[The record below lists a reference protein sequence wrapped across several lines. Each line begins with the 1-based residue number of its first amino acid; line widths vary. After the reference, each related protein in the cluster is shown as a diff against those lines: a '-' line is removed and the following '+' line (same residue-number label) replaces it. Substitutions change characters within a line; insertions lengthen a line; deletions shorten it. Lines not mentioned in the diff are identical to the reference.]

1 DLDTRTISTTMAL
14 LPSQDLMS
22 WPVDFLVASTI
33 RLPPYSLI
41 GRSLV
46 RCGLKLGGERHD
58 VLLGGVLAVDEAG
71 DAAVA
76 HDHDP
81 VGHTDDLAHFGGDH
95 DDALAGF
102 GQFGDDTVDLIL
114 GADVDAAGGLIQ
126 DQ

>member
-1 DLDTRTISTTMAL
+1 RFRNVTGVQTCAL
-14 LPSQDLMS
+14 PI
-22 WPVDFLVASTI
+22 F

-41 GRSLV
+41 GRSLF

-58 VLLGGVLAVDEAG
+58 VFLGGVLAVDEAG

-95 DDALAGF
+95 DDALALL
-102 GQFGDDTVDLIL
+102 GQFGGDAVDFII
-114 GADVDAAGGLIQ
+114 GADVDAAGGIVQ
-126 DQ
+126 EDRKSVV